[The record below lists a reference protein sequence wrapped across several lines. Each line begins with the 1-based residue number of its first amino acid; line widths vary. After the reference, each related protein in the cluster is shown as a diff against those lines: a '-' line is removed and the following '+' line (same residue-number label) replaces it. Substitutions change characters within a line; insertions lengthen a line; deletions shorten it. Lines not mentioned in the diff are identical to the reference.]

1 MSLILAADIGGT
13 NIRTAVVDS
22 DGTLL
27 HEHNVTARLSD
38 PDLSADAIITII
50 ADLLR
55 PMLKHHITAVGLGF
69 PGFFRGDS
77 GILAAS
83 PNLPNISELALADR
97 LHEALDLPVAVQNDA
112 LCAAL
117 GEHQFGAGRGS
128 QNLLHMTLGTG
139 IGGGLI
145 LNNRAWSG
153 EFGMA
158 MEIGHLR
165 VAEERLCGCGLHGCL
180 ETYASATA
188 VCRLYQ
194 EETGE
199 QHSAEAIYQLA
210 VAGDQQAKTIIEQA
224 GHYLGAAIAEAI
236 KLLDIHNVTISGG
249 LTGAWPLLH
258 PALVKTLD
266 ERLIPPLRSTV
277 NVYRTTLGDHA
288 GLLGASVIARN
299 ALAAR
304 DAE

>member
-13 NIRTAVVDS
+13 NVRAAAIDS
-22 DGTLL
+22 DGTVL
-27 HEHNVTARLSD
+27 HEQRVTARLSE
-38 PDLSADAIITII
+38 PGLSAEAIITII
-50 ADLLR
+50 TDLLH
-55 PMLKHHITAVGLGF
+55 PMLKYNITAVGLGF

-97 LHEALDLPVAVQNDA
+97 LHETIGIPVAAQNDA
-112 LCAAL
+112 LCAAV

-128 QNLLHMTLGTG
+128 QNLLHITLGTG

-153 EFGMA
+153 EYGMA
-158 MEIGHLR
+158 MEIGHLH
-165 VAEERLCGCGLHGCL
+165 VADERLCGCGLRGCL
-180 ETYASATA
+180 EAYASATA
-188 VCRLYQ
+188 ISNRYQ
-194 EETGE
+194 EETGA
-199 QHSAEAIYQLA
+199 QQSAAAIYQLA

-224 GHYLGAAIAEAI
+224 GHYLGTAIAEAI

-258 PALVKTLD
+258 PALIKTLN
-266 ERLIPPLRSTV
+266 ERLIPPLRNSV
-277 NVYRTTLGDHA
+277 NVYQTTLGDHA

-299 ALAAR
+299 TLGR
-304 DAE
+304 DTR